1 MLPRK
6 QAGPCDHKDGRSNV
20 DPLYCGVV
28 PHAGR
33 GIGNKDSTIFILHI
47 KDIGIQQDG
56 KLSSSSS
63 SSQILMVHSSG
74 CTAVGISKFLSHA
87 RALTHM

>member
-6 QAGPCDHKDGRSNV
+6 QAGPCDHKDGRSIV

-28 PHAGR
+28 PHAGH
-33 GIGNKDSTIFILHI
+33 GIGSKIFILHI

-56 KLSSSSS
+56 KLSSSSE
-63 SSQILMVHSSG
+63 ILMVHSSG
-74 CTAVGISKFLSHA
+74 CTAVGISKFLLHA